1 MPTPCQMSVITF
13 HFNCRRKIY
22 QLMFTFESWVEI
34 LHHILDP
41 DSFPNLV
48 PKSEPDMGKGKN
60 LGLETYS

>member
-1 MPTPCQMSVITF
+1 
-13 HFNCRRKIY
+13 
-22 QLMFTFESWVEI
+22 MFTFESWVEI